1 MILPL
6 SLLALCFLQDSGL
19 RVVALVEEAHYVEA
33 LAVAEEADSS
43 EGAWLQTWIRHQGG
57 DLSGALVCAREGL
70 VSAPDDVRLLEQAA
84 YIANSLMLA
93 NEGLGYSERLLA
105 LGEERGAA
113 QHDDAQ
119 QLVREQSLVSVSL
132 RLSWAV
138 IGAAC
143 ALLLMVF
150 RYALSPLEA
159 PAA

>member
-6 SLLALCFLQDSGL
+6 SLLGLCFLQDSGL
-19 RVVALVEEAHYVEA
+19 RVVSLVEEADYVEA
-33 LAVAEEADSS
+33 LIVAEEADGS
-43 EGAWLQTWIRHQGG
+43 EGAWLQTWVRHQGG
-57 DLSGALVCAREGL
+57 DLSGALACAREGL

-105 LGEERGAA
+105 LGDDRGAA
-113 QHDDAQ
+113 QHEYAM
-119 QLVREQSLVSVSL
+119 QLVGERSLVSASL

-143 ALLLMVF
+143 ALLLLVF
-150 RYALSPLEA
+150 RYALSPLDA
-159 PAA
+159 PRR